1 MKRLAFYFILATAV
15 LAGCTK
21 ANVDGQKQTESSMA
35 DNSVIAAY
43 LDDAANTKL
52 SLVEGVKLAWAADDM
67 IYFGGKR
74 YVIDSI
80 DPDDPT
86 KAFFKP
92 QMSAAADA
100 EIYRAFYPYTAY
112 SSSAGKFVLSST
124 QNYGL
129 NDKVTNV
136 NSMYAE
142 TTKKDEL
149 HFHNVCGLLAIDIK
163 GTGTVSNIRV
173 SADQYLSGYLTNM
186 AVSEDGVLTYGDI
199 TTSAL
204 NYVDLGCGKVATLSP
219 DEARRFY
226 VAVPEND
233 YTNLKIAITTED
245 GTMVVAA
252 TKTASVKKNNIY
264 HIPEINFEV
273 KPLEFS
279 VELSIDECETV
290 STSKVNL
297 AVSSVPSD
305 KDVYYI
311 RAVETAKYVAQFPDV
326 LSLAKEDIAYFKQ
339 RYSTISQLVN
349 AGIAVKGDVLKDSE
363 NFNYCMPDEDYV
375 FYAYAVDEYLNVSAA
390 VTKEFHTPAY
400 VLPPS
405 TAAYED
411 YLGQWV
417 MGVNLLTVSEKVNGV
432 SYNVSGFKNQSSRE
446 YNYNVESVEATFENG
461 YIVFKEYNTGVHA
474 NPGEPYGDAN
484 VYFSGIFTNGGYEY
498 VAYPFNTEAPATI
511 FHGRYDGDKITVIPG
526 ACSYG
531 EFTSIAFSGI
541 YLSGEHAGEGF
552 AVSNGK
558 ISDMQKY
565 VEPTGPTPEGKW
577 YCASAIDSEGTEFT
591 DWTMT
596 IRKSGAGYE
605 IDGFD
610 KGFDV
615 AVAEYDVTPMAPAGV
630 WNDQDQ
636 TLTISTGAN
645 TGVQDYL
652 SICWYGF
659 DEDNYETDIVIK
671 FDFEN
676 NKCQFQTYYW
686 GAEGYY
692 WWSGYYGSNMTF
704 TKVTEEAA
712 SSVKTMGNGMKVG
725 GTLHSDIKPRST
737 SVNRKS
743 AHLVKP
749 GELNSLD
756 GKAAKLS
763 FSAE

>member
-67 IYFGGKR
+67 IYFGGKK

-92 QMSAAADA
+92 QMSDAADA
-100 EIYRAFYPYTAY
+100 EIYRAFYPSTAY

-199 TTSAL
+199 TISAL

-233 YTNLKIAITTED
+233 YTNLKIAITTEE
-245 GTMVVAA
+245 GTMIVAA
-252 TKTASVKKNNIY
+252 THTASVKKNNIY
-264 HIPEINFEV
+264 HISEINFEV

-279 VELSIDECETV
+279 VELSIDECEAV
-290 STSKVNL
+290 SPSDVNL

-311 RAVETAKYVAQFPDV
+311 RAVETAEYVAQYPDA
-326 LSLAKEDIAYFKQ
+326 LSLAKEDIAAWKGQGLKTF
-339 RYSTISQLVN
+339 TQLVN
-349 AGIAVKGDVLKDSE
+349 AGIAVKGDVLKDS
-363 NFNYCMPDEDYV
+363 FTYCMPDNDYV

-390 VTKEFHTPAY
+390 TTKAFHTPAF
-400 VLPPS
+400 VLPPA
-405 TAAYED
+405 TAKYED

-417 MGVNLLTVSEKVNGV
+417 MGTTLLTVSEKVNGS
-432 SYNVSGFKNQSSRE
+432 SYSVTGFKGQSSTE
-446 YNYNVESVEATFENG
+446 FGYKVESVEATFENG
-461 YIVFKEYNTGVHA
+461 YIVFKEYNTGVRA
-474 NPGEPYGDAN
+474 SLFEEDDSV
-484 VYFSGIFTNGGYEY
+484 VYFSGTFISGGTEY
-498 VAYPFNTEAPATI
+498 AAYPFNTEAPATI
-511 FHGRYDGDKITVIPG
+511 FYGRYDGDKVSVIPG
-526 ACSYG
+526 ACKYG
-531 EFTSIAFSGI
+531 AFTSTAFAAV
-541 YLSGEHAGEGF
+541 LQSGEYAGYGDF
-552 AVSNGK
+552 ISNGK

-577 YCASAIDSEGTEFT
+577 YCASVADYWGDEYT
-591 DWTMT
+591 DWTLD
-596 IRKSGAGYE
+596 IVKSGVGFE
-605 IDGFD
+605 INGFD
-610 KGFDV
+610 HGFDTYYGVSSQAPV
-615 AVAEYDVTPMAPAGV
+615 AVWNASDKTLVVPAGTPAAP
-630 WNDQDQ
+630 NID
-636 TLTISTGAN
+636 LN
-645 TGVQDYL
+645 L
-652 SICWYGF
+652 CWYGL
-659 DEDNYETDIVIK
+659 DADRNDTDIVIK
-671 FDFEN
+671 FDLEN
-676 NKCQFQTYYW
+676 GKCQFETLQW
-686 GAEGYY
+686 GAY
-692 WWSGYYGSNMTF
+692 WDGWYSLYYGSNMTF

-725 GTLHSDIKPRST
+725 GTLPSDIKPRST

>member
-163 GTGTVSNIRV
+163 GTGTVSNIKV
-173 SADQYLSGYLTNM
+173 SADQYLSGSLTNM

-199 TTSAL
+199 TISAL
-204 NYVDLGCGKVATLSP
+204 NYVNLGCGKVATLST

-279 VELSIDECETV
+279 VELSIDECEAV
-290 STSKVNL
+290 STSEVNL

-311 RAVETAKYVAQFPDV
+311 RAVETIDYVSQFADG
-326 LSLAKEDIAYFKQ
+326 LALAKDDLAYWKMY
-339 RYSTISQLVN
+339 YSTIDQLVN
-349 AGIAVKGDVLKDSE
+349 KGVAVKGDVLKDSE
-363 NFNYCMPDEDYV
+363 LFNYCLPDNDYV

-390 VTKEFHTPAY
+390 TIKEFHTPAF
-400 VLPPS
+400 VLPPA
-405 TAAYED
+405 TAKYED
-411 YLGQWV
+411 YLGQWL
-417 MGVNLLTVSEKVNGV
+417 MGTTLLTVSEKVNGS
-432 SYNVSGFKNQSSRE
+432 SYSVTGFKGQSSAA
-446 YNYNVESVEATFENG
+446 YNYNVESVEAAFEDG
-461 YIVFKEYNTGVHA
+461 YIVFKEYNTGVRA
-474 NPGEPYGDAN
+474 SLDEEDDSI
-484 VYFSGIFTNGGYEY
+484 VYFSGMFISGGTEY
-498 VAYPFNTEAPATI
+498 AAYPFNTEAPTTI
-511 FHGRYDGDKITVIPG
+511 FYGRYDGDKVSVIPG
-526 ACSYG
+526 SCKWG
-531 EFTSIAFSGI
+531 TFTSTGFAAVIQ
-541 YLSGEHAGEGF
+541 SGEYAGYGDSI
-552 AVSNGK
+552 SNGR

-565 VEPTGPTPEGKW
+565 VEPTGPTPEGTW
-577 YCASAIDSEGTEFT
+577 YCASVTDFNDNVFT

-596 IRKSGAGYE
+596 ITRSGIGFE

-610 KGFDV
+610 LGLASMTPTAPTAIWN
-615 AVAEYDVTPMAPAGV
+615 AV
-630 WNDQDQ
+630 DQ
-636 TLTISTGAN
+636 TLTVPNGTDTCTDYNGAAF
-645 TGVQDYL
+645 Y
-652 SICWYGF
+652 WYGM
-659 DEDNYETDIVIK
+659 DEDGYDADIVIK
-671 FDFEN
+671 FDLEN

-686 GAEGYY
+686 GAYVPYY
-692 WWSGYYGSNMTF
+692 ESFWDIYIGSSMTF

-712 SSVKTMGNGMKVG
+712 SSVKAMGNGMKVG
-725 GTLHSDIKPRST
+725 GTLHSDIKPRSAAV
-737 SVNRKS
+737 SR
-743 AHLVKP
+743 
-749 GELNSLD
+749 
-756 GKAAKLS
+756 KAAPMVKAGEFASKAKMGGKFPL
-763 FSAE
+763 SAE

>member
-311 RAVETAKYVAQFPDV
+311 RAVETADYVSRYADG
-326 LSLAKEDIAYFKQ
+326 LALAEADIAAWKGQ
-339 RYSTISQLVN
+339 GVKTLTQLVN

-363 NFNYCMPDEDYV
+363 YFTNCMPDSDYV

-390 VTKEFHTPAY
+390 TTKAFHTPAF
-400 VLPPS
+400 VLPPA
-405 TAAYED
+405 TARYED
-411 YLGQWV
+411 YLGHWV
-417 MGVNLLTVSEKVNGV
+417 MGTNILTVSEKVNGS
-432 SYNVSGFKNQSSRE
+432 SYSVTGFKGQSSTE
-446 YNYNVESVEATFENG
+446 FGYKVESVEATFENG
-461 YIVFKEYNTGVHA
+461 YIVFKEYNTGVRA
-474 NPGEPYGDAN
+474 SFFEEDDSI
-484 VYFSGIFTNGGYEY
+484 VYFSGMFTSGGTEY
-498 VAYPFNTEAPATI
+498 AAYPFNTEAPATI
-511 FHGRYDGDKITVIPG
+511 FYGRYDGDKVSVIPG
-526 ACSYG
+526 ACKYG
-531 EFTSIAFSGI
+531 AFTSTAFVAV
-541 YLSGEHAGEGF
+541 LQSGEYAGYGDF
-552 AVSNGK
+552 ISNGK

-577 YCASAIDSEGTEFT
+577 YCASVADYWGDEYT
-591 DWTMT
+591 DWTLD
-596 IRKSGAGYE
+596 IVKSGVGFE
-605 IDGFD
+605 INGFD
-610 KGFDV
+610 HGFDTYYGVPSQAPV
-615 AVAEYDVTPMAPAGV
+615 AVWNASDKTLVVPAGTPV
-630 WNDQDQ
+630 APNIDNN
-636 TLTISTGAN
+636 L
-645 TGVQDYL
+645 
-652 SICWYGF
+652 CWYGL
-659 DEDNYETDIVIK
+659 DADRNYTDIVIK
-671 FDFEN
+671 FDLEN
-676 NKCQFQTYYW
+676 GKCQFQTYRW
-686 GAEGYY
+686 GAEWDGWY
-692 WWSGYYGSNMTF
+692 SLYYGSNMTF

-712 SSVKTMGNGMKVG
+712 SSVKAMGNGMKVG
-725 GTLHSDIKPRST
+725 GTLHSDIKPRSAAV
-737 SVNRKS
+737 SR
-743 AHLVKP
+743 
-749 GELNSLD
+749 
-756 GKAAKLS
+756 KAAPMVKAGEFASKAKMGGKFPL
-763 FSAE
+763 SAE